1 MPIRVPQ
8 ASLAPQLRP
17 GRSPAAAPRQ
27 TAGLDERP
35 PEMTRN
41 LVISMQQGWQRG
53 RIDDLGD
60 DDGAPGDGTTDSE
73 AR

>member
-1 MPIRVPQ
+1 
-8 ASLAPQLRP
+8 
-17 GRSPAAAPRQ
+17 
-27 TAGLDERP
+27 LDERP

-60 DDGAPGDGTTDSE
+60 DDGVPGDGTTDSE